1 MTDIT
6 IFFKDELRCN
16 LLCERSIEYGIKKR
30 FSFMADNFKYHPSYK
45 AGVWDGSISLYNLN
59 SKEFYVGLIP
69 ELIKWAKETGYSISF
84 NPDDKKSFAPQMK
97 YNKNYFTDIV
107 PKIAKFPPKEYQVKY
122 VEEALTW
129 NKLGILS
136 PTGSG
141 KSYTQY
147 LLVRYI
153 LMFTEYKILINVPSV
168 SLVEQLFADFK
179 DYAIDGWDIDNE
191 VTKVYGSQK
200 ENPNA
205 RVVISTWQT
214 SAKKDQKYMNQFDAY
229 MCDEMHTASAKELS
243 GIIDK
248 IAHAPIRFG
257 LTGTIKDSNLHELEM
272 TARFGR
278 LFRVV
283 TTADL
288 MESKDLAELKV
299 NFLKLKYPLEECKLI
314 TKKSTEYQQ
323 EIDYIVDH
331 EKRNDTLVK
340 IGLNQNK
347 NTLMLFNYVDRHGKK
362 LYDKMVDQCKR
373 RGKKLYFISGDIDP
387 DKREAIRLEMEEC
400 GKNVIGYDVKIDGT
414 VYNIKADTDIKLSD
428 GSFKKINDITADD
441 DIDENWFNSNKHKY
455 NTFE

>member
-1 MTDIT
+1 MSDIT
-6 IFFKDELRCN
+6 ILFKDELRCI
-16 LLCERSIEYGIKKR
+16 LQCERSIEYGIKKR
-30 FSFMADNFKYHPSYK
+30 FSFMADNYKYAPAYK
-45 AGVWDGSISLYNLN
+45 AGIWDGSISLYNLGT
-59 SKEFYVGLIP
+59 KEFYVGLIP
-69 ELIKWAKETGYSISF
+69 ELIKWAKETGYTISF
-84 NPDDKKSFAPQMK
+84 NSNDKKLFAPSLK

-107 PKIAKFPPKEYQVKY
+107 PKIAKFPPKEYQIKY

-141 KSYTQY
+141 KSFTMY
-147 LLVRYI
+147 LLIRYI
-153 LMFTEYKILINVPSV
+153 LMFTDYKILINVPSI

-179 DYAIDGWDIDNE
+179 DYTIDGWDIESD
-191 VTKVYGSQK
+191 VTKVYGTQK
-200 ENPNA
+200 ENINA
-205 RVVISTWQT
+205 RIVISTWQT

-229 MCDEMHTASAKELS
+229 MCDEMHNSSSKELTK
-243 GIIDK
+243 IIDK
-248 IAHAPIRFG
+248 LSHAPIRIG

-272 TARFGR
+272 IARFGR

-288 MESKDLAELKV
+288 MESKDLAQLKV

-331 EKRNDTLVK
+331 EKRNETLIK
-340 IGLNQNK
+340 LGLNQNK

-362 LYDKMVDQCKR
+362 LYDKMISQCIR
-373 RGKKLYFISGDIDP
+373 RGKKLFFISGDIDP
-387 DKREAIRLEMEEC
+387 DKRESIRLEMEEC
-400 GKNVIGYDVKIDGT
+400 GKKIVGYDVKINGIT
-414 VYNIKADTDIKLSD
+414 YNIKYDTNIKLSD
-428 GSFKKINDITADD
+428 GTFKKINDITSND
-441 DIDENWFNSNKHKY
+441 DIDDDWFNNNKYKF